1 MIINY
6 NNPSDTRKYP
16 KRWQTIQGRYLF
28 DEIDNRSEDGS
39 EELLTVSH
47 ITGITP
53 RSMKNVTMFQA
64 ESLIGY
70 KKCEVGDIGTNT
82 MWVWQGAIGV
92 SKYAGVISPSYNV
105 YRQKASVY
113 DPRYLDYLLRE
124 RKMVDIYHSLS
135 TGIRPSRLRMYPEQF
150 FSIDFPVP
158 DLTEQRK
165 IVEYLEWKVS
175 IINRLLRA
183 ERKRVKDLFDLI
195 QLQLYSDDLSVS
207 EIGGFDTAFPST
219 WKMMKA
225 RYLFQER
232 NEKGFSDKE
241 LLAVTQD
248 RGVLYKKDCAQKYV
262 QPDDVT
268 KQKLVCEKDYI
279 ISLRSFQGG
288 IETSYISGL
297 VSAAYSVFSLK
308 KDYEKYFDYYALLFK
323 SEPFITYLN
332 SLVKD
337 IRDGKKIGF
346 DEFCE
351 CWLPI
356 PPDDVL
362 DKILKLKKQFESLSD
377 GYQRMKTDLM
387 ELKTQIISE
396 VINGEI
402 DVRNA
407 VIPEYETMADDDL
420 VSLEDDLEE
429 TDDSEEE

>member
-232 NEKGFSDKE
+232 NEKGFTDKE

-288 IETSYISGL
+288 IETSYVSGL

>member
-16 KRWQTIQGRYLF
+16 KRWRTIQGRYLF

-113 DPRYLDYLLRE
+113 DARYLDYLLRE